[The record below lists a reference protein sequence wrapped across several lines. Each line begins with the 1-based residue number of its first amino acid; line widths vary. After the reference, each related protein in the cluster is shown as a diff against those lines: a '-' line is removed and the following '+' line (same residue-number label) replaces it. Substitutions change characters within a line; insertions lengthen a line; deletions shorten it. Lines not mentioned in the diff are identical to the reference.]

1 MIFKFEEIWSE
12 SKLDVSEVFYS
23 IELVYVHDP
32 VVDLLV
38 ENMTE
43 MDMMI
48 DTRPSYPSNKL
59 TFTIADFTKDDV
71 IHSFNIFLNLNDQYD
86 VDVVLEDSKRNFLN
100 SFRFFF

>member
-32 VVDLLV
+32 VVDLSI

-43 MDMMI
+43 MEMMI
-48 DTRPSYPSNKL
+48 ETRPSYPSNKL
-59 TFTIADFTKDDV
+59 TFSITDFTKDKV
-71 IHSFNIFLNLNDQYD
+71 IHYFNIMLFLNEQYD
-86 VDVVLEDSKRNFLN
+86 VDVVIEDSKRNFLN
-100 SFRFFF
+100 TF